1 MRNAGPKTSE
11 RHVNRSFFQ
20 PFDASLSGVAILNAE
35 GAIVYLNRSWNNFAL
50 HCGLNGSSPIVGS
63 NYFDTCQ
70 HMLAAPSARSAT
82 TRLRQ
87 VLRGHRPNLQLE
99 AQGIDEQERYR
110 ITATRFE
117 HGDDTYFL
125 VTHDPIDE
133 FDNLDFEEL
142 LGDFSSS
149 FARTSGEEIDRE
161 IGRWIGRVPRALGLD
176 RSSVA
181 RRSSRDGNFYITHSW
196 SRPGIAPAPIGFNL
210 TETLPEASK
219 LMALGETLVIR
230 SEQDVPAAGK
240 RDFATA
246 RLIGF
251 EAGVFIPF
259 KIGPEVVG
267 FVGFASIMRRNWSA
281 KTIRRMNLIAQV
293 LAGALERRRSISQLH
308 KMRGEMREITR
319 VALMGELTASL
330 AHELNQPLGSI
341 MNNAQSAQRLLAMK
355 KLDMN
360 EIRASLEAIV
370 QDDERAVEIIRSVR
384 ASFRRERP
392 EHGRIDLRQILLD
405 AERVVRAEA
414 VSHGIA
420 LTAQVPDTL
429 PNIVGQSTQLMQ
441 VAVNLILN
449 AMDSI
454 RECHDGPR
462 EITLAAEHDE
472 SGWIRTAVRDS
483 GKGIEPEMLPRLFKS
498 FATTKP
504 NGMGMGLAI
513 ARSIIEEHG
522 GTLLARPNEGRG
534 AIFEFALPAAQSE

>member
-1 MRNAGPKTSE
+1 M
-11 RHVNRSFFQ
+11 
-20 PFDASLSGVAILNAE
+20 
-35 GAIVYLNRSWNNFAL
+35 YLNRSWSNFAL
-50 HCGLNGSSPIVGS
+50 HCGLNGSSPRVGS
-63 NYFDTCQ
+63 DYFDTCQ
-70 HMLAAPSARSAT
+70 RMLAAPSARSAT

-87 VLRGHRPNLQLE
+87 LLRGHRPNLQLE
-99 AQGIDEQERYR
+99 AQGIDQQERYR

-117 HGDDTYFL
+117 HGDDAYFL
-125 VTHDPIDE
+125 LTHDPLDD

-142 LGDFSSS
+142 LADFSSS

-161 IGRWIGRVPRALGLD
+161 IGRWITRVPRALGLD

-181 RRSSRDGNFYITHSW
+181 RRSSRDGNFYVTHSW
-196 SRPGIAPAPIGFNL
+196 ARPGINPAPIGFNV
-210 TETLPEASK
+210 TATMPEAMRQ
-219 LMALGETLVIR
+219 MALGETVVIR
-230 SEQDVPAAGK
+230 NEQDISAAGEL
-240 RDFATA
+240 DFAIA
-246 RLIGF
+246 RLLGF
-251 EAGVFIPF
+251 EAGVFIPL
-259 KIGPEVVG
+259 KIGGEVIG
-267 FVGFASIMRRNWSA
+267 FVGFASIIQRNWSV

-308 KMRGEMREITR
+308 RMRGEMREITR

-341 MNNAQSAQRLLAMK
+341 MNNAQAVQRLLAMK
-355 KLDMN
+355 KPDLD

-370 QDDERAVEIIRSVR
+370 NDDERAAEIIRSVR

-392 EHGRIDLRQILLD
+392 EHSRIDLRQILLD

-414 VSHGIA
+414 VSHAIV
-420 LTAQVPDTL
+420 LTAQL
-429 PNIVGQSTQLMQ
+429 PEALPVVLGQATQLMQ

-454 RECHDGPR
+454 RECQDGPR
-462 EITLAAEHDE
+462 EIALAAEQDE
-472 SGWIRTAVRDS
+472 SGWIRTAVRDT

-513 ARSIIEEHG
+513 ARSIVEEHG
-522 GTLLARPNEGRG
+522 GTLVARANAGRG
-534 AIFEFALPAAQSE
+534 AIFEFSLPPAENGKH